1 MYTIKNNIE
10 NTIVVKKS
18 KFISKSFYIDNS
30 KEAKDIILDL
40 RNEYKDAT
48 HVCYSYIIDN
58 DIKFSDDNEP
68 SNTAGMPIYNA
79 IKNNNLNHVLIII
92 IRYFGGIKLG
102 AGGLTRAYS
111 NAATSVINNNICTL
125 EPGMKIEIEFNYNN
139 LKEIKY
145 IIKDKETLSEEY
157 DENIK
162 IVFLV
167 LKKDMDEIKE
177 KLKNIV
183 ISFKIVEELL
193 IKSN

>member
-125 EPGMKIEIEFNYNN
+125 EPGMKIEIEFKYNN

-162 IVFLV
+162 IVFFV
-167 LKKDMDEIKE
+167 L
-177 KLKNIV
+177 
-183 ISFKIVEELL
+183 
-193 IKSN
+193 